1 MSKVLEALKDLRT
14 IVYQDEYERRMSNW
28 DVESKFKN
36 IESELKRLE
45 KQDEILKII
54 KSHLH
59 ISSVRPAHYTYPDRR
74 EDKIEVS
81 ISEMYFTEEEF
92 DKIKDAI

>member
-1 MSKVLEALKDLRT
+1 MSKDNNQV
-14 IVYQDEYERRMSNW
+14 
-28 DVESKFKN
+28 
-36 IESELKRLE
+36 
-45 KQDEILKII
+45 
-54 KSHLH
+54 
-59 ISSVRPAHYTYPDRR
+59 R